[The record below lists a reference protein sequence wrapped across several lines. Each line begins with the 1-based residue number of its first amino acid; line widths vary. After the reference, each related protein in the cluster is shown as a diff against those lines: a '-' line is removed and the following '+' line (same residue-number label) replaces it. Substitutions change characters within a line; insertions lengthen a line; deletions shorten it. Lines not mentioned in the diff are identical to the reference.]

1 MNLGDAN
8 LRQGLKAVGKG
19 WLEVRTLGLAGAGQ
33 ARERRTDPD
42 LGLVCLLDASL
53 PWGCWEEV
61 RAHGVL
67 SGCEAP
73 RPGWG
78 ERGPWVAGP
87 QVRAA
92 RAQLLSSIWGPPQ
105 GVQADHPRS
114 AMEPGPLQRV
124 CKAQGK
130 D

>member
-8 LRQGLKAVGKG
+8 LRQGLKAVRKG
-19 WLEVRTLGLAGAGQ
+19 WLEVQTLGLAGVGQ

-61 RAHGVL
+61 HAHGLL
-67 SGCEAP
+67 SGCGAA

-92 RAQLLSSIWGPPQ
+92 RTQLLSSIWGPPQ
-105 GVQADHPRS
+105 GVQADRPWS
-114 AMEPGPLQRV
+114 TMEPGPLQRV
-124 CKAQGK
+124 YKAQGK